1 MKKQFW
7 ILFGHSFSVILQTL
21 ILILFCAGISAAV
34 VWPLWKFA
42 VTTPVFYTISVLAVA
57 ATLLV
62 FSIIR
67 TVRRSPI
74 LKTLSLLF
82 HIIIIATGIFGAIQL
97 VFSGHRLISI
107 LVLVL
112 IPVLC
117 IICTFLFAQKKQ

>member
-7 ILFGHSFSVILQTL
+7 TLFGHSFSIILQTI

-42 VTTPVFYTISVLAVA
+42 ITAPVFYTISVLSAAAV
-57 ATLLV
+57 LLV
-62 FSIIR
+62 FNIIR
-67 TVRRSPI
+67 TVRRSPV

-82 HIIIIATGIFGAIQL
+82 RVIIIATGIFGAIQL

-107 LVLVL
+107 LVLIL

-117 IICTFLFAQKKQ
+117 IICSFLFAQKKR